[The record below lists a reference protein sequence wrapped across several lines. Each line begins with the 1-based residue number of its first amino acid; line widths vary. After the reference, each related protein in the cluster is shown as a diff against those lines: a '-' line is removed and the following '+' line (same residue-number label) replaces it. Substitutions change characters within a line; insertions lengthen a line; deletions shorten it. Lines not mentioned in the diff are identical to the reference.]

1 MFLSILLFL
10 VGIALI
16 VLGANYLTEG
26 AATLARRLG
35 LSPLMVG
42 LTIVAFGTSAPEL
55 VVSLT
60 SALAGKSDIAL
71 GNVVGSNLFNVF
83 AIAGITALIAP
94 LTITKSTIRKEI
106 PLMVLASFVLCL
118 SLIHI

>member
-42 LTIVAFGTSAPEL
+42 Q
-55 VVSLT
+55 
-60 SALAGKSDIAL
+60 
-71 GNVVGSNLFNVF
+71 GNTTYG
-83 AIAGITALIAP
+83 
-94 LTITKSTIRKEI
+94 
-106 PLMVLASFVLCL
+106 ASFFRSVFHGL
-118 SLIHI
+118 